1 MGLDT
6 NARTKGFEGM
16 KAKMEQDPAA
26 RVRRQL
32 KAGRRRTTNSLD
44 LNSFAALGRIVD
56 EADRGRKLMGEAGL
70 DPNDVRLGL
79 IIRTGTNLLCKPL
92 PAPEHTG
99 PFFEAVSRMADV
111 QFLGIL
117 WEQTDRGAEAKGLPG
132 FVSWITPFSAKPEDQ
147 EQLNAL
153 QAFIMASGTRMSN

>member
-6 NARTKGFEGM
+6 NARTKGFESM

-32 KAGRRRTTNSLD
+32 KAGRKRTTHSLD

-56 EADRGRKLMGEAGL
+56 EADRARNLMGEAGL

-79 IIRTGTNLLCKPL
+79 IIRTGPNLLCKPL
-92 PAPEHTG
+92 PAPEQTG
-99 PFFEAVSRMADV
+99 PFFEAVAKMAGA

-117 WEQTDRGAEAKGLPG
+117 WEQTDRGAEAKGRPG
-132 FVSWITPFSAKPEDQ
+132 FVCWITPFSAKPEDL
-147 EQLNAL
+147 EQLKAL
-153 QAFIMASGTRMSN
+153 QAFISASGTKMSN